1 MQYLLREIS
10 ITFVTKI
17 HCMSPNTELIL
28 GIIIAVILA
37 GTLAYLFWKQR
48 KEAAAIEKKNE
59 DGQGI
64 DTRQLQLQAY
74 ERLILLTDRIAL
86 PNLVNRVNQSGLN
99 AREMQLLLLQ
109 SIKQEY
115 EHNITQQ
122 IYVSSQA
129 WDAVRN
135 FKEQNLLIV
144 NQVASILP
152 VEASGHDLN
161 KSLLELI
168 AQNPKASLHHVVSDA
183 LSYEA
188 KKLMR

>member
-1 MQYLLREIS
+1 
-10 ITFVTKI
+10 
-17 HCMSPNTELIL
+17 MSPNTELIL

-48 KEAAAIEKKNE
+48 KEAASNEKKKE
-59 DGQGI
+59 TGPGI

-74 ERLILLTDRIAL
+74 ERMILLTDRIAL
-86 PNLVNRVNQSGLN
+86 PNLVNRVNQSGLS
-99 AREMQLLLLQ
+99 ARETQMLLTQ

-122 IYVSSQA
+122 IYVSSEA

-135 FKEQNLLIV
+135 FKEQNLMIV
-144 NQVASILP
+144 NQVASYLP
-152 VEASGHDLN
+152 ADASGHDLN
-161 KSLLELI
+161 KSILELI
-168 AQNPKASLHHVVSDA
+168 AQNPKASLHNVVSDA

>member
-1 MQYLLREIS
+1 
-10 ITFVTKI
+10 
-17 HCMSPNTELIL
+17 MSPTTELVW
-28 GIIIAVILA
+28 GIVIAVILA

-48 KEAAAIEKKNE
+48 KEAKENEQKKN
-59 DGQGI
+59 DDQGI

-86 PNLVNRVNQSGLN
+86 PNLVNRVNQPGLN
-99 AREMQLLLLQ
+99 AREMQLLLTQ

-122 IYVSSQA
+122 IYVSPEA

-135 FKEQNLLIV
+135 FKEQNLLII
-144 NQVASILP
+144 NKVASFLP
-152 VEASGHDLN
+152 AEASGLDLN

-168 AQNPKASLHHVVSDA
+168 SQNPQASLHNVVSDA